1 MYNPVSAGETRP
13 ARNLGHERRKCRY
26 RALAISPHGA
36 SRSCRFV
43 GARPSGRFS
52 VKEPTRLEFSETWER
67 SDRKRRK
74 RRAPVPTTWDA
85 LKAAQPGRKGLTHA
99 RSGIDSP
106 QLNSDNQQTPVF
118 PPFNLPDEPR
128 AKISWTRFFI
138 VLLAPAVT
146 TLIAL
151 FLNFEALVMLLPF
164 GGSLVAGV
172 VCSSMLARGS
182 EESFGTRALRA
193 LALAAASFIFCF
205 GGCAAVIA
213 FGSR

>member
-1 MYNPVSAGETRP
+1 MS
-13 ARNLGHERRKCRY
+13 RRDWN
-26 RALAISPHGA
+26 S
-36 SRSCRFV
+36 
-43 GARPSGRFS
+43 ARPG
-52 VKEPTRLEFSETWER
+52 KGATG
-67 SDRKRRK
+67 KRRK

-128 AKISWTRFFI
+128 ARISWTRFFI

-146 TLIAL
+146 TLIA
-151 FLNFEALVMLLPF
+151 
-164 GGSLVAGV
+164 
-172 VCSSMLARGS
+172 
-182 EESFGTRALRA
+182 
-193 LALAAASFIFCF
+193 
-205 GGCAAVIA
+205 